1 MHARI
6 EQLLSLRDGEPVDAA
21 VQAHVG
27 QCAHCA
33 NSLAGLARM
42 LEQLRSL
49 PEPVCASDDWLA
61 VRRSVTQQ
69 AAAKRRRNW
78 TTRAAL
84 AASVAALAVATV
96 WRLDAPVRDPVARSV
111 SPQDAEL
118 ALAADR
124 LSQLRSQSQALEEL
138 LAELP
143 RQSAVERADSA
154 LPIDTIEAQVR
165 WVDHQILIS
174 GDELQPAATEQLWR
188 ERVEAMNSLVR
199 LRYVD
204 AQRVAM

>member
-21 VQAHVG
+21 VQAHVAG
-27 QCAHCA
+27 CAQCS

-42 LEQLRSL
+42 REQLQNL
-49 PEPVCASDDWLA
+49 PEHVSSSDDWLA
-61 VRRSVTQQ
+61 VQYSVARRATGN
-69 AAAKRRRNW
+69 RRREW
-78 TTRAAL
+78 VTRAAL
-84 AASVAALAVATV
+84 AASVAALAIATV
-96 WRLDAPVRDPVARSV
+96 WRLNDPARELTVHSV
-111 SPQDAEL
+111 DPQDVEL

-143 RQSAVERADSA
+143 GQPAVERAGTA
-154 LPIDTIEAQVR
+154 LPIDTIEAQVQ
-165 WVDHQILIS
+165 WLDHQILVS
-174 GDELQPAATEQLWR
+174 DDDMRPAATEQLWR

>member
-21 VQAHVG
+21 VQAHVAG
-27 QCAHCA
+27 CAQCS

-42 LEQLRSL
+42 REQLQDL
-49 PEPVCASDDWLA
+49 PLPASHSDDWLA
-61 VRRSVTQQ
+61 VQHSVAQRAT
-69 AAAKRRRNW
+69 ARRRRDW
-78 TTRAAL
+78 ATRTAL
-84 AASVAALAVATV
+84 AASVAALAIATV
-96 WRLDAPVRDPVARSV
+96 WRLNDPVRELTVHGV
-111 SPQDAEL
+111 SPPDAEL

-143 RQSAVERADSA
+143 GQSAVERAGTA
-154 LPIDTIEAQVR
+154 LPIDTIEAQVQ
-165 WVDHQILIS
+165 WLDHQILVS
-174 GDELQPAATEQLWR
+174 DAEMQPAAAEQLWR
-188 ERVEAMNSLVR
+188 ERVAAMNSLVR

>member
-21 VQAHVG
+21 VHSHVAACA
-27 QCAHCA
+27 QCS

-42 LEQLRSL
+42 REQLQTL
-49 PEPVCASDDWLA
+49 PEPRSSADDWLA
-61 VRRSVTQQ
+61 VQRSVAQRAT
-69 AAAKRRRNW
+69 ATRRLEW
-78 TTRAAL
+78 ATRAAL
-84 AASVAALAVATV
+84 AASVAALAIATV
-96 WRLDAPVRDPVARSV
+96 WRLHDPVRELAAHRA
-111 SPQDAEL
+111 SPPDVEV

-143 RQSAVERADSA
+143 RQSAVERAGTA
-154 LPIDTIEAQVR
+154 LPIDMIEAQVQ
-165 WVDHQILIS
+165 WVDHQILVS